1 MDYVA
6 AYKKFERCLYL
17 IEDVG
22 RIATIVAMTLLV
34 ALQVVLRIFF
44 KWSSPALEE
53 SARFIMI
60 WSIFIGAIVTT
71 REDGHIRMGGVFN
84 SGVKKLWFELIST
97 AVCLGFMIVFVIW
110 SYEFAIYS
118 IDKSMRSMV
127 LRMPLIVVH
136 SCFFVCGFF
145 IVFHF
150 LVHFLNRAWGVY
162 DHYRGGSA

>member
-1 MDYVA
+1 MDYIA
-6 AYKKFERCLYL
+6 AYKRFERWLYV
-17 IEDVG
+17 IEDFG
-22 RIATIVAMTLLV
+22 RIATIVAITLLV

-71 REDGHIRMGGVFN
+71 REDGHIKMGGIFN
-84 SGVKKLWFELIST
+84 SGVKKLWFEFISK
-97 AVCLGFMIVFVIW
+97 AVCLGFMVVFVVW
-110 SYEFAIYS
+110 SYEFAVYS
-118 IDKSMRSMV
+118 VDKSMRSMV

-136 SCFFVCGFF
+136 ICFFVCGVF

-150 LVHFLNRAWGVY
+150 LFHFLRRARDVY
-162 DHYRGGSA
+162 SYYRGGDL